1 MTNGEEPLLESWKEI
16 SADLKRSVRTCRRW
30 ESTLGLPI
38 HRLDG
43 TPSARVFAYPGELDQ
58 WLNEKL
64 RHFEADERAAALQ
77 PVLKKKKLL
86 YLGGV
91 VTAAMIVLGGG
102 ATLLTPLLLTRF
114 APPPGINPVLA
125 ILPFENPSGDEAL
138 EDWRIALPDLLITD
152 LRQSRY
158 LNVFTVR
165 QIYARL
171 REMKL
176 VDARRLSDENLSAI
190 TKRLEPDFTASGK
203 LEKTGDRFVVEVVL
217 KPAKATDDPPPV
229 LRTVA
234 QSERELIEKADLL
247 SREIKKAVGLTRRQI
262 RADIDAE
269 VRRVATASP
278 EAWKL
283 YGRADWPAEW
293 KPYPDVV
300 PALEKALA
308 IDPGFGLAYKLM
320 YSAFG
325 NQSPEERVRC
335 YEKALSCAGRM
346 SERDLLEL
354 RAGFHA
360 YLRSVGYKIMTDAGI
375 PASSIERLEPRSR
388 SEALAVLERLTDLY
402 PNFFSSTGDFSN
414 LVNIYMEA
422 EEWDKAIVALE
433 KVAPLTLKRMPSFT
447 QSLVRC
453 YLARGW
459 IEKAERSTSDL
470 ERSFPDQDN
479 SWIRGEIALKKRQYD
494 EALRLL
500 DTRRGTY
507 PNPASYQYHS
517 ARGYIL
523 WLADDLSGAEK
534 AYRTITPPE
543 DQIAEQ
549 QRAID
554 LAALSL
560 SQGKIGQALAAAEK
574 GLELAE
580 TAKDAAGRRRIREC
594 HIILAYLYRLA
605 GRLPEALKE
614 SEEACRDCQSPDVAP
629 AEAVGALHS
638 RAVIALDLDMA
649 GEFGL
654 RLEEIRTYCE
664 REGCPKLMR
673 LYHHLLGLQELRK
686 NRGQRAI
693 SELQRALDLS
703 APETRVNDPASVHFS
718 MAEAFESMGNWGSAF
733 RCYEEVAAAAAR
745 GSLSGDVYA
754 LSFFRKAMIRH
765 DLWKRQR
772 NKIRLIS
779 GEVVTSRQ
787 QAMEHYRKF
796 LSLWGDAD
804 PLFAAQVQD
813 ARRRLAE
820 LESE

>member
-1 MTNGEEPLLESWKEI
+1 MANGEGPLLESWKEI
-16 SADLKRSVRTCRRW
+16 SAYLKRSVRTCRRW
-30 ESTLGLPI
+30 ESTLGLPV

-43 TPSARVFAYPGELDQ
+43 TPSARVFANPAELDQ
-58 WLNEKL
+58 WLGEKL
-64 RHFEADERAAALQ
+64 RHIEADERTTALQ
-77 PVLKKKKLL
+77 PVLKKKTLL
-86 YLGGV
+86 YIGGV
-91 VTAAMIVLGGG
+91 VTVAIIVLGGG
-102 ATLLTPLLLTRF
+102 AALLTPLLLTKL

-165 QIYARL
+165 QIYRGLKA
-171 REMKL
+171 MKL
-176 VDARRLSDENLSAI
+176 AEITRLSDEDLSAI
-190 TKRLEPDFTASGK
+190 TKRFEPDFTVSGK
-203 LEKTGDRFVVEVVL
+203 LEKAGDRFVVEIVL

-229 LRTVA
+229 LHTVA
-234 QSERELIEKADLL
+234 RSEQELIEKADLL

-283 YGRADWPAEW
+283 YGRADWPAEL
-293 KPYPDVV
+293 KPYPDMV

-308 IDPGFGLAYKLM
+308 IDSGFGLAYKLM
-320 YSAFG
+320 YSAYG
-325 NQSPEERVRC
+325 NQRPEDLVRC

-354 RAGFHA
+354 RADFYY
-360 YLRSVGYKIMTDAGI
+360 YLRGIGYKIMTDAGI
-375 PASSIERLEPRSR
+375 PASTIERLKPRNR
-388 SEALAVLERLTDLY
+388 SEALAVLERLADLY
-402 PNFFSSTGDFSN
+402 PDFFSNTGNFSN
-414 LVNIYMEA
+414 LVNIYMQA
-422 EEWDKAIVALE
+422 EEWDKAIVVLE
-433 KVAPLTLKRMPSFT
+433 KVAPLTLKRMPANT
-447 QSLVRC
+447 QNLVSC

-459 IEKAERSTSDL
+459 IEKAERSASDL
-470 ERSFPDQDN
+470 ERSYPERDN
-479 SWIRGEIALKKRQYD
+479 SWIRREIALKERRYD
-494 EALRLL
+494 EALRYAEQQ
-500 DTRRGTY
+500 RGSSRE
-507 PNPASYQYHS
+507 PSSYGYY
-517 ARGYIL
+517 AGRGYIL

-534 AYRTITPPE
+534 AYRTITPHE
-543 DQIAEQ
+543 DQMTEQ

-554 LAALSL
+554 MAALSL

-580 TAKDAAGRRRIREC
+580 TAKDAGESRRVREF

-605 GRLPEALKE
+605 GRLPEALKQ
-614 SEEACRDCQSPDVAP
+614 SEEACRDCQLPAVSP
-629 AEAVGALHS
+629 AEAVGSLHM
-638 RAVIALDLDMA
+638 RAVIALELDMTD
-649 GEFGL
+649 EFSR

-673 LYHHLLGLQELRK
+673 LYHHLLGLQELRE

-693 SELQRALDLS
+693 SELERALDLS
-703 APETRVNDPASVHFS
+703 APRTRVNDPAPVHFS
-718 MAEAFESMGNWGSAF
+718 MAEAFESMGKGPFAVS
-733 RCYEEVAAAAAR
+733 CYDEIAAAGER

-754 LSFFRKAMIRH
+754 LSFYRKAKIH
-765 DLWKRQR
+765 YYLWK
-772 NKIRLIS
+772 KYRLRS
-779 GEVVTSRQ
+779 EDSPSR
-787 QAMEHYRKF
+787 AKAIDSFRKF

-804 PLFAAQVQD
+804 PLFAAQVED